1 VRLIANTPPETIHAD
16 FVAGSDEKGKQILVT
31 PPFSGKNGLL
41 EAMRTLAMLEMKIS
55 MPAERL
61 LDYILANPHLFTEN
75 GNIVFVTSVLDSR
88 MLAFHEQM
96 GKKGIEVIFY
106 VTTSNRGIDTI
117 PAGVKVFYRTYF
129 DSYKG
134 GGRVG

>member
-1 VRLIANTPPETIHAD
+1 
-16 FVAGSDEKGKQILVT
+16 
-31 PPFSGKNGLL
+31 
-41 EAMRTLAMLEMKIS
+41 MRTLAELQMKIS
-55 MPAERL
+55 MPIENL
-61 LDYILANPHLFTEN
+61 LDYVLSAPHLFAEN
-75 GNIVFVTSVLDSR
+75 GNIVLVTSVLDSR
-88 MLAFHEQM
+88 MMVFHEQM
-96 GKKGIEVIFY
+96 AKKGIEVIFY